1 MFSIDQESQSYFK
14 DKIADNQA
22 LRIFFGGYG

>member
-14 DKIADNQA
+14 EKVGEKQA